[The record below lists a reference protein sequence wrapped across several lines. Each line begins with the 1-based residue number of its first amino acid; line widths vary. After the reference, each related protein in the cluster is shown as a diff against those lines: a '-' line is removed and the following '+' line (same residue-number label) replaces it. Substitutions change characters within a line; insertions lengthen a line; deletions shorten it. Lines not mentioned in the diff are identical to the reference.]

1 MEFLSLADQLRIVTK
16 TEKLHA
22 EDSKEAKSFDTED
35 TEDTEEN
42 NSLTSS
48 ESNAAWIPA
57 CAWMTALKH
66 S

>member
-1 MEFLSLADQLRIVTK
+1 MEYLSLAEPLQIVAK
-16 TEKLHA
+16 TENLHA

-57 CAWMTALKH
+57 CAGMTALKH